1 MVHACPHNCW
11 LVSLM
16 HLAKSIVFS
25 SALFFVDCQLVFNGA
40 ELLKIVFKVAFVLY
54 VCRCEIRPDSFAN
67 VYLSVT

>member
-1 MVHACPHNCW
+1 
-11 LVSLM
+11 M

-25 SALFFVDCQLVFNGA
+25 SALFFVNGQLVFNGA

-54 VCRCEIRPDSFAN
+54 IRSREIRPDTFAN